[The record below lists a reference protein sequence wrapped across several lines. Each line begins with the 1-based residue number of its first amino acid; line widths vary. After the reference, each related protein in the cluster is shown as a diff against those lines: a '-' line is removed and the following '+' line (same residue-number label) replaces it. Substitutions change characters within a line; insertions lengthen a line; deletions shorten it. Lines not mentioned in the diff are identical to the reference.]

1 MKKTVAF
8 LILLTLFASG
18 YFRNSSSAL
27 ESVHADEARAKWTKT
42 EIPLKV
48 YRHEAPGGYGHAS
61 AEGFWQ
67 STSPSKG
74 RQLLFPIAVKI
85 SCERGE
91 HTCREADAIV
101 QLGILKSE
109 LLEYDISAWTEAG
122 IVADDSDEGAC
133 GIAHRLSIDF
143 KDNSVTVTD
152 YPKKVNNDELCKGF
166 QDANS
171 YALHGGQLMLYPPA
185 AWDPLAKSRGKG

>member
-1 MKKTVAF
+1 MKKTAVF
-8 LILLTLFASG
+8 LILLTLFASW
-18 YFRNSSSAL
+18 YFRSSLTAV
-27 ESVHADEARAKWTKT
+27 ESVQADDARARWTKT

-67 STSPSKG
+67 STSLNKG
-74 RQLLFPIAVKI
+74 RQLVFPIVVKI

-91 HTCREADAIV
+91 YTCREADAIV

-109 LLEYDISAWTEAG
+109 LLEYDISAWTDAG

-152 YPKKVNNDELCKGF
+152 YPKKVSDNELCKGF

-171 YALHGGQLMLYPPA
+171 YALHGGRLKLYPPA
-185 AWDPLAKSRGKG
+185 AWDPLAKSQGKD